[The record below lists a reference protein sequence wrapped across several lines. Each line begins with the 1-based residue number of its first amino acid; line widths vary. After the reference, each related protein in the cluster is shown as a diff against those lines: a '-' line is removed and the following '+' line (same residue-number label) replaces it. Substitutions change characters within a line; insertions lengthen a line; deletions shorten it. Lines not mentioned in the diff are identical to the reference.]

1 MADGVFGIMIIVG
14 LGCWGM
20 SRLGRKYDNDG
31 RIKEAAKGGII
42 RMIGRWMR

>member
-20 SRLGRKYDNDG
+20 SRLGKKYDGDG
-31 RIKEAAKGGII
+31 KIKEAAKGGII
-42 RMIGRWMR
+42 RMIGRLLK